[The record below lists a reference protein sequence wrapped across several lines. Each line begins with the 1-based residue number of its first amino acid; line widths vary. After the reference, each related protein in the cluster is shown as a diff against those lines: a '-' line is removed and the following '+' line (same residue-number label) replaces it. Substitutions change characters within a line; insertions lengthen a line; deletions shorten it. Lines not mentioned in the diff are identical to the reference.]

1 MVKLL
6 ISPLLI
12 LGLFSPVAT
21 KAEVYNALCDV
32 NQSTSS
38 VDDSSIEV
46 SECQITLSEEG
57 FFGPTDFILKD
68 NISQWYSV
76 RQEDNLLLGVAGAAG
91 GTYTGAFVGLAVC
104 GASAGVLCIPALL
117 GGIYGGGRLGSQVG
131 QGKNFLFSVIGKNS
145 EGSTVAQNFRT
156 LKRTTSK
163 KLKKELAEISGL
175 KMGQVKIIGK
185 WKSVF
190 IKPLIDQ

>member
-12 LGLFSPVAT
+12 VGLFSSIAT
-21 KAEVYNALCDV
+21 KAEVYNALCDLS
-32 NQSTSS
+32 QSTSN

-46 SECQITLSEEG
+46 SECQITLSQEG
-57 FFGPTDFILKD
+57 FLGPTDFIPKD

-91 GTYTGAFVGLAVC
+91 GTYTGAYLGLVVC
-104 GASAGVLCIPALL
+104 GASAGVLCIPVLL
-117 GGIYGGGRLGSQVG
+117 GGIYGGGRVGSQVG
-131 QGKNFLFSVIGKNS
+131 QGKNFLFSVIGQNA
-145 EGSTVAQNFRT
+145 EGMTVAQNFRT

-163 KLKKELAEISGL
+163 KLKKELTEISGL
-175 KMGQVKIIGK
+175 RMGQVKIIGK
-185 WKSVF
+185 
-190 IKPLIDQ
+190 

>member
-12 LGLFSPVAT
+12 LGLFSTLAT

-32 NQSTSS
+32 GQSTSGG
-38 VDDSSIEV
+38 DDSSIEV

-57 FFGPTDFILKD
+57 FLGPTDFIPKD

-76 RQEDNLLLGVAGAAG
+76 RQEDDLLLGVAGAAG

-117 GGIYGGGRLGSQVG
+117 GGAYGGGRLGSQVG
-131 QGKNFLFSVIGKNS
+131 QGKNFLFSVIGQNS

-175 KMGQVKIIGK
+175 KMGQVKIIK
-185 WKSVF
+185 N
-190 IKPLIDQ
+190 

>member
-1 MVKLL
+1 MAKLL

-12 LGLFSPVAT
+12 VGLLSPVAA
-21 KAEVYNALCDV
+21 KSEVYNALCDV
-32 NQSTSS
+32 SQSTSIK
-38 VDDSSIEV
+38 DDSTIEV
-46 SECQITLSEEG
+46 TNCQITLSEEG
-57 FFGPTDFILKD
+57 FSGPIDFISKD

-91 GTYTGAFVGLAVC
+91 GTYTGAVVGFAVC

-117 GGIYGGGRLGSQVG
+117 GGVYGGGRLGSQVG
-131 QGKNFLFSVIGKNS
+131 KGKNFLFSVIGQNS

-156 LKRTTSK
+156 LKRKTSK
-163 KLKKELAEISGL
+163 KIKNELSEITGL

-185 WKSVF
+185 
-190 IKPLIDQ
+190 

>member
-1 MVKLL
+1 MTKLFL
-6 ISPLLI
+6 SPLLI
-12 LGLFSPVAT
+12 LGLSCSVAT

-32 NQSTSS
+32 AQSTTSKN
-38 VDDSSIEV
+38 DSKIEV
-46 SECQITLSEEG
+46 VNCDITLSEEG
-57 FFGPTDFILKD
+57 FSGPIDFIPKD

-91 GTYTGAFVGLAVC
+91 GTYTGAFVGLTVC

-131 QGKNFLFSVIGKNS
+131 KGKNFLFSVIGQNAT
-145 EGSTVAQNFRT
+145 GSTVAQSFR
-156 LKRTTSK
+156 LVKRKAYK
-163 KLKKELAEISGL
+163 KLINELSQITGL

-185 WKSVF
+185 
-190 IKPLIDQ
+190 

>member
-12 LGLFSPVAT
+12 VGLFSPIAT
-21 KAEVYNALCDV
+21 KAEVYNTLCDV
-32 NQSTSS
+32 SQSTSS

-46 SECQITLSEEG
+46 SECKITLSEEG
-57 FFGPTDFILKD
+57 FLGPTDFIPKD
-68 NISQWYSV
+68 KISQWYSV
-76 RQEDNLLLGVAGAAG
+76 RQEDNLLLGVAGVAG

-117 GGIYGGGRLGSQVG
+117 GGVYGGGRLGSQVG
-131 QGKNFLFSVIGKNS
+131 QGKNFLFSVIGQNP

-163 KLKKELAEISGL
+163 KLKNELAEISGL

-185 WKSVF
+185 
-190 IKPLIDQ
+190 

>member
-1 MVKLL
+1 MVKQL

-21 KAEVYNALCDV
+21 NAEVYNALCDV
-32 NQSTSS
+32 SKSTSS
-38 VDDSSIEV
+38 DDGSSIEV

-57 FFGPTDFILKD
+57 FLGPTDFIPKD

-91 GTYTGAFVGLAVC
+91 GTYTGV
-104 GASAGVLCIPALL
+104 
-117 GGIYGGGRLGSQVG
+117 GSQVG
-131 QGKNFLFSVIGKNS
+131 QGKNFLFSVIGQNS

-163 KLKKELAEISGL
+163 KLKKELVEISGL

-185 WKSVF
+185 
-190 IKPLIDQ
+190 

>member
-1 MVKLL
+1 MIKPL
-6 ISPLLI
+6 ISSLLI
-12 LGLFSPVAT
+12 LGLFSPIAT

-32 NQSTSS
+32 SRSTSS
-38 VDDSSIEV
+38 VDGSSIEV

-57 FFGPTDFILKD
+57 FTGPTDFIPKEK
-68 NISQWYSV
+68 ISQWYSV

-117 GGIYGGGRLGSQVG
+117 GGVYGGGRLGSQVG
-131 QGKNFLFSVIGKNS
+131 QGKNFLFSVIGQNS

-185 WKSVF
+185 
-190 IKPLIDQ
+190 